1 MSMACHL
8 FGAVT
13 NLMSQST
20 VEGMSVMERAVELT
34 KNGESFVMATVVWRQ
49 GPSSGHSGARAIITS
64 DGKLHGWIGGACA
77 EPVLIREA
85 KKVMAA
91 GKAQLIWL
99 GQEADF
105 KGMHVP
111 DGVMT
116 VPMACQSEGALQIYV
131 EPVAAAPRVVIVGRS
146 PMAITLNQLIQALD
160 WRVELIDM
168 NDFSASSIDESS
180 IVVVATQGHGDEEAA
195 EIALASKPAYL
206 GVVASRKRGKA
217 VLDYLLDRR
226 FTATEIER
234 IHVPAGLDLGHTSH
248 REVAVAIL
256 AELVQLRSTGIFDQS
271 VKTASPALLPMI
283 EVDEVIDLVCG
294 MTVTAEKSNR
304 PFEFEGTTYYFCA
317 PGCRATFEKDPT
329 SFIDQE
335 AKC

>member
-1 MSMACHL
+1 
-8 FGAVT
+8 
-13 NLMSQST
+13 
-20 VEGMSVMERAVELT
+20 
-34 KNGESFVMATVVWRQ
+34 
-49 GPSSGHSGARAIITS
+49 
-64 DGKLHGWIGGACA
+64 
-77 EPVLIREA
+77 
-85 KKVMAA
+85 
-91 GKAQLIWL
+91 
-99 GQEADF
+99 
-105 KGMHVP
+105 
-111 DGVMT
+111 
-116 VPMACQSEGALQIYV
+116 
-131 EPVAAAPRVVIVGRS
+131 
-146 PMAITLNQLIQALD
+146 
-160 WRVELIDM
+160 
-168 NDFSASSIDESS
+168 
-180 IVVVATQGHGDEEAA
+180 VATQGHGDEEAA

-329 SFIDQE
+329 SFINQE

>member
-1 MSMACHL
+1 
-8 FGAVT
+8 
-13 NLMSQST
+13 
-20 VEGMSVMERAVELT
+20 
-34 KNGESFVMATVVWRQ
+34 
-49 GPSSGHSGARAIITS
+49 
-64 DGKLHGWIGGACA
+64 
-77 EPVLIREA
+77 
-85 KKVMAA
+85 
-91 GKAQLIWL
+91 
-99 GQEADF
+99 
-105 KGMHVP
+105 
-111 DGVMT
+111 
-116 VPMACQSEGALQIYV
+116 
-131 EPVAAAPRVVIVGRS
+131 
-146 PMAITLNQLIQALD
+146 MAITLNQLIQALD

-329 SFIDQE
+329 SFINQE